1 MGRKFT
7 VVLASVCSTIGIAT
21 WAFSPSPPCRIFLGS
36 VFCGLSECLYNG
48 NNNALLYESLKSSGQ
63 EGRFHHYQG
72 RTSSMLQLALGLSA
86 LCASVL
92 TGHGLRFLFILG
104 IIPQALSI
112 IVGLFFEEP
121 RARMAAPQ
129 KSLRHLKDACIKIYG
144 NTHLLLL
151 VIAQAIGRADE
162 AKSQFQTIFVNT
174 LWPIWAV
181 GVYRAMNNGLGFF
194 GFWFSGRMID
204 RFKETYVLAVQQA
217 YWLVSQTIGL
227 ILSNVIS
234 PLLFMSGSILF
245 GPGIV
250 ARDYLLQREFTD
262 DSGRRWVRSLRS
274 QEASSMPL
282 SPFGSALLPIILA
295 LPPGLAS
302 AWS

>member
-1 MGRKFT
+1 
-7 VVLASVCSTIGIAT
+7 L
-21 WAFSPSPPCRIFLGS
+21 FLGS
-36 VFCGLSECLYNG
+36 IFCGLSECLFNG
-48 NNNALLYESLKSSGQ
+48 NNNALLYESLKSGGQ

-86 LCASVL
+86 FCASVL

-112 IVGLFFEEP
+112 IVGLFFQEP

-129 KSLRHLKDACIKIYG
+129 KSLRHLKDACIRIYG
-144 NTHLLLL
+144 NNHLLLL

-162 AKSQFQTIFVNT
+162 AKSQFQTIFINT
-174 LWPIWAV
+174 LSPIWAV
-181 GVYRAMNNGLGFF
+181 AVYRGMNNGLGFL
-194 GFWFSGRMID
+194 GFWFSGRIVD

-227 ILSNVIS
+227 ILSNVMS

-250 ARDYLLQREFTD
+250 ARDHLLQKEFTD
-262 DSGRRWVRSLRS
+262 EQRATMGSVASFAGSIVYAIAAVCVGIIADRFGIAAGVGFGVAFSATSL
-274 QEASSMPL
+274 PL
-282 SPFGSALLPIILA
+282 YVWLFRQDF
-295 LPPGLAS
+295 
-302 AWS
+302 

>member
-1 MGRKFT
+1 MH
-7 VVLASVCSTIGIAT
+7 VS
-21 WAFSPSPPCRIFLGS
+21 
-36 VFCGLSECLYNG
+36 
-48 NNNALLYESLKSSGQ
+48 
-63 EGRFHHYQG
+63 
-72 RTSSMLQLALGLSA
+72 
-86 LCASVL
+86 
-92 TGHGLRFLFILG
+92 
-104 IIPQALSI
+104 
-112 IVGLFFEEP
+112 
-121 RARMAAPQ
+121 
-129 KSLRHLKDACIKIYG
+129 KIYG

-162 AKSQFQTIFVNT
+162 AKSQFQTIFINT
-174 LWPIWAV
+174 LWPTWAV

-250 ARDYLLQREFTD
+250 ARDYLLQKEFTD
-262 DSGRRWVRSLRS
+262 EQRRRWVRSLRS

-282 SPFGSALLPIILA
+282 SPFGLALLPTNLA

-302 AWS
+302 AWP